1 MNRLAIE
8 TSTEQLSV
16 AVMARGQVW
25 SHQGPGGAQAS
36 AGLLAAVHAVLAQA
50 GLALND
56 MDVIAMGRGP
66 GSFTGLRTA
75 CAVSQGLAFGLG
87 VGIVPIDTLL
97 ALAEEGRH
105 QCATARPPEMAGAE
119 NAAHNQPANPHD
131 RALPQGAGVTR
142 FYAVIDARMGQ
153 LYTAAYEHRAGL
165 WHTVQAPAVQNPADC
180 ALPQAWSGQ
189 PVWAVGLTPDLLPGM
204 ALPWVAASPTASAL
218 LRLTDQAL
226 ADGAEVPPALALP
239 LYLRDK
245 VAQTTAERALAK
257 ANAAAT

>member
-1 MNRLAIE
+1 MKRLAIE

-16 AVMARGQVW
+16 AVSARGQVW

-36 AGLLAAVHAVLAQA
+36 AGLLAAVHQVLAQA
-50 GLALND
+50 DLALND
-56 MDVIAMGRGP
+56 IGVIAMGRGP

-75 CAVSQGLAFGLG
+75 CSVSQGLAFGLG
-87 VGIVPIDTLL
+87 VGILPIDTLL

-105 QCATARPPEMAGAE
+105 QCAAGPAE
-119 NAAHNQPANPHD
+119 ASDEAS
-131 RALPQGAGVTR
+131 R

-165 WHTVQAPAVQNPADC
+165 WHTVQAPAVQNPAEC
-180 ALPQAWSGQ
+180 ALPLAWSGQ
-189 PVWAVGLTPDLLPGM
+189 PVWAVGLAQHLLPDL
-204 ALPWVAASPTASAL
+204 ALPWVVAHPTASAL
-218 LRLTDQAL
+218 LRLADQAQ
-226 ADGAEVPPALALP
+226 AHGGEVPPALALP

-257 ANAAAT
+257 ANATAT